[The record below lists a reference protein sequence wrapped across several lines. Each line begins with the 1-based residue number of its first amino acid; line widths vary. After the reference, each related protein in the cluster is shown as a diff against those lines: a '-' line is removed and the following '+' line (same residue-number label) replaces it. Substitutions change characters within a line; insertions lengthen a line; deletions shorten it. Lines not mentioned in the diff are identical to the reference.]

1 MNLIA
6 APDSVHIVASADIIG
21 EFKYPEINARLAIML
36 GMQDI
41 IDRLTEA
48 KKRIQ
53 ALLERL

>member
-1 MNLIA
+1 
-6 APDSVHIVASADIIG
+6 VQIVASADIIE
-21 EFKYPEINARLAIML
+21 EFEYAEINARLAIML

>member
-1 MNLIA
+1 VKVWQRSQVDYSKARLL
-6 APDSVHIVASADIIG
+6 AS
-21 EFKYPEINARLAIML
+21 ESSRLAIML